1 MLYCSLPLLLLA
13 AQASARSLG
22 AHGRSTEHSIENV
35 DAHRRISPE
44 LEPTDDKKFFKKD
57 YPFDKR
63 PVADKH
69 YVFSH
74 PYPAVQD
81 SGDFD
86 KDFVKDE
93 NSDGGR
99 WKAQMEYDT
108 LRSKIREA
116 KDKLNELEKK
126 MDKEKEEWMK
136 AKKAQDEAET
146 AAAEANQDTAA
157 AKKAA
162 DKAADKVNRLE
173 GSSSADGTKIGGA
186 VGDAVKDVQKEMKD
200 LEDCRKKLAE
210 AKARMKR
217 LMKEKDEMDKKKKQ
231 LEDDAVKADAAKKA
245 GAPSPGP
252 APAGAPGAPGA
263 PGPAGSPA
271 ASPAGAPGAAKSQDE
286 STWNEEQWQD
296 KLDKEKAQHAKAQK
310 SYEEEVKELKKTEDE
325 LARAADN
332 LRKYRRPPYVDDDG
346 GVYNV
351 PRSHAR
357 VQQGVLSALAITVVA
372 LFGI

>member
-22 AHGRSTEHSIENV
+22 AHARSATLSEHSIENV
-35 DAHRRISPE
+35 AAHRRISPA

-63 PVADKH
+63 PAADKY
-69 YVFSH
+69 YVFDH

-126 MDKEKEEWMK
+126 METEKGEWMK

-146 AAAEANQDTAA
+146 AAQEAGQDTAA

-173 GSSSADGTKIGGA
+173 GSSSEEGTKVGGA

-210 AKARMKR
+210 AKARMKK

-231 LEDDAVKADAAKKA
+231 LEDDAMKAEAAKARLAKAEAVAASGGAGIAKLDAEVAAAKKDYEMA
-245 GAPSPGP
+245 KETYTKEANDVK
-252 APAGAPGAPGA
+252 
-263 PGPAGSPA
+263 A
-271 ASPAGAPGAAKSQDE
+271 AQKRVDM
-286 STWNEEQWQD
+286 
-296 KLDKEKAQHAKAQK
+296 AKA
-310 SYEEEVKELKKTEDE
+310 E
-325 LARAADN
+325 LAKWQPQQYSSAHVVTPA
-332 LRKYRRPPYVDDDG
+332 LLG
-346 GVYNV
+346 LLLLL
-351 PRSHAR
+351 
-357 VQQGVLSALAITVVA
+357 VQA
-372 LFGI
+372 